1 MQPETLCYTRQEV
14 IHMENNQCKNC
25 GHFLQH
31 YIISQNRLIEVYC
44 GHCIYLRAKRKR
56 PDSKA
61 CEHFIQGQPVE
72 ESFVSK
78 EASTSSKEKE
88 SQNENCSLWMYDA
101 GRHCY

>member
-1 MQPETLCYTRQEV
+1 
-14 IHMENNQCKNC
+14 MESNQCKNC

-31 YIISQNRLIEVYC
+31 YTIRQNRLIEVYC

-78 EASTSSKEKE
+78 EFLSKALLQKILDMPLFPEIT
-88 SQNENCSLWMYDA
+88 D
-101 GRHCY
+101 